1 MSGVRAR
8 LPSVLFV
15 DEAAT
20 RLAFMAEHVARQRVG
35 DLALVASAGYDV
47 RESHASPRA
56 VAALNALGALPVDA
70 YVDAPRRLRDV
81 DVGRF
86 DLVVAMSRTAA
97 ERVPR
102 SAWRRLVVWSVP
114 DPWQGSDDAYVD
126 ACTALGRA
134 LDDLLAAHL
143 RGEIAA

>member
-1 MSGVRAR
+1 MSGLRGRV
-8 LPSVLFV
+8 PSVLFV

-20 RLAFMAEHVARQRVG
+20 RLAFMAEHVARQRLG

-56 VAALNALGALPVDA
+56 VAALTAVGALPVDA
-70 YVDAPRRLRDV
+70 YIDAPRRLREV
-81 DVGRF
+81 DLGRF
-86 DLVVAMSRTAA
+86 DVIVAMSRAAA
-97 ERVPR
+97 ERVPG
-102 SAWRRLVVWSVP
+102 SARRRVVVWSVR

-126 ACTALGRA
+126 ACTSLGRA

-143 RGEIAA
+143 RGEVAA